1 MFCALIVLLNDAFH
15 LKQLKTLLKLYLGE
29 ANNSHEDSAA
39 ASLFI
44 ILKDHK
50 DQEAI
55 RLAVLSKSRAVKEAA
70 KNQGF
75 DMEYI
80 YLKSFC
86 KTVNV
91 YLTKRTDSN
100 VKELVISGLRSIRF
114 TGLEYEIVSE
124 EAESKNALII

>member
-1 MFCALIVLLNDAFH
+1 
-15 LKQLKTLLKLYLGE
+15 
-29 ANNSHEDSAA
+29 
-39 ASLFI
+39 
-44 ILKDHK
+44 
-50 DQEAI
+50 
-55 RLAVLSKSRAVKEAA
+55 
-70 KNQGF
+70 
-75 DMEYI
+75 MEYI